1 MTEQEK
7 IAILAECMD
16 VDESELELSTI
27 LADFDEWDSVA
38 ALSLIAAMD
47 ENFGKTIEAADIKKL
62 VTVEDVIKLME

>member
-62 VTVEDVIKLME
+62 VTVEDVIKIME